1 MEYQITHLK
10 EDNRFEIKINGET
23 AYVEYTTHNDGLD
36 IEHTFVPK
44 SLEGQGLAAALVKS
58 AYDYALANNLKPFAT
73 CSYAIA
79 WLDRHP
85 EYKR

>member
-1 MEYQITHLK
+1 MNYQIRHLQEK
-10 EDNRFEIKINGET
+10 NRFEINIGEHT
-23 AYVEYTTHNDGLD
+23 AYVEYTLHDNGLD

-44 SLEGQGLAAALVKS
+44 PLEGQGLAGTLVKE
-58 AYDYALANNLKPFAT
+58 AYAYALANKLKPIGT